1 MMLVRHRDTGQ
12 HYAMKILDK
21 QKVMGGLGGRGGGVG
36 GGGEGWGEWAA
47 SGLRGRWC
55 VPNMGVSVG
64 LGLEVTL
71 VALGLE
77 MMLVALGLKGH
88 QRPQNGGRW
97 WHWG

>member
-1 MMLVRHRDTGQ
+1 MVSPKWGTLVALRLEGHWCPQ
-12 HYAMKILDK
+12 H
-21 QKVMGGLGGRGGGVG
+21 GGRWWHW
-36 GGGEGWGEWAA
+36 GWRDIG
-47 SGLRGRWC
+47 

-77 MMLVALGLKGH
+77 VVLVALGLKGH